1 RGLPRNRGLPEEG
14 DRGGRGLGANLLRRR
29 TRGGERAAGSLP
41 SPGLLRG
48 PSAALLVGHMPTGML
63 PPRTLHPGP
72 RRDDQ
77 ALSGIRKARSGP
89 ACSLLVVAT
98 TAGPAVAAV
107 ERGLH
112 RPEGLSHE
120 PPRRSGGEGRRGG
133 SRGSVLPRGSGSP
146 SSSPAA
152 SRGRRSSLAP
162 GRGFSRAS
170 PSPDSGRR
178 RDVPGRRSRGR
189 RRR

>member
-1 RGLPRNRGLPEEG
+1 PELRGLRLRLPARHQGQGTVPAREAEAVRLRAGRGLPRNRGLPEEG

-98 TAGPAVAAV
+98 TAGPAIAAV
-107 ERGLH
+107 ERG
-112 RPEGLSHE
+112 R
-120 PPRRSGGEGRRGG
+120 
-133 SRGSVLPRGSGSP
+133 
-146 SSSPAA
+146 
-152 SRGRRSSLAP
+152 
-162 GRGFSRAS
+162 
-170 PSPDSGRR
+170 
-178 RDVPGRRSRGR
+178 
-189 RRR
+189 